1 MILTIVGVFIYIFYL
16 WLFDYLD
23 ETKSNY
29 YGHFIICSYLLFL
42 IGGICLI
49 IYELL
54 NVLGIIDYFYSSNT
68 LT

>member
-1 MILTIVGVFIYIFYL
+1 MILTIVGIFFYIFYL
-16 WLFDYLD
+16 WLFNYLHN
-23 ETKSNY
+23 TKSNY
-29 YGHFIICSYLLFL
+29 YGYFIICSYLFVL
-42 IGGICLI
+42 ISGLALV